1 MQLRLSLINNKMIS
15 LCTPGAPEP
24 LLLIPKS
31 EVSNPKM
38 KYREPH
44 YLVKNGRIDHSI

>member
-31 EVSNPKM
+31 EVSNPKI
-38 KYREPH
+38 KLREPQ
-44 YLVKNGRIDHSI
+44 IFIW